1 MMEFW
6 PTIAPL
12 RTTAAPYD
20 WPHQLYAQLIG
31 LAAIVVLTFV
41 LTWLL
46 FQVMR
51 GLIQAWEGTGLELG
65 RAPKPKAVASD
76 EPAEERE
83 EENEEEET
91 PAHD

>member
-41 LTWLL
+41 LSWLL
-46 FQVMR
+46 FQVLR

-76 EPAEERE
+76 EPPEERE
-83 EENEEEET
+83 EEEGEGEEET
-91 PAHD
+91 PA

>member
-31 LAAIVVLTFV
+31 LAAIFALTFA

-46 FQVMR
+46 FQVLR
-51 GLIQAWEGTGLELG
+51 GLIQA
-65 RAPKPKAVASD
+65 
-76 EPAEERE
+76 
-83 EENEEEET
+83 
-91 PAHD
+91 